1 MSRNTFQP
9 RRQFVSDLVGAAF
22 AAASI
27 ILLLCTLLGCTTYA
41 LRYSYFARI
50 TQLNED
56 KNVFLFGMM
65 GFCTFPAKGPADC
78 HKDNRALIYPF
89 GTYTK
94 ERRARKST
102 WRDTL
107 SHHTMFLLTLL
118 LDMAFPDI
126 TAVSFLNESFPAMF
140 HNSIPA
146 DANDINA
153 VPNPS
158 HDPQIF
164 VATILTILTT
174 CASIAFAAAR
184 HIPRFRYSDKHYNRG
199 FTVLFACSL
208 DFLIM
213 GLVQLMYVNG
223 IDELN
228 TRFPNL
234 TAEPGT
240 SQGLT
245 GASLV
250 CLLVASV
257 AFLQG
262 CTVPQPSTSN
272 NVGFEKLF

>member
-1 MSRNTFQP
+1 
-9 RRQFVSDLVGAAF
+9 
-22 AAASI
+22 
-27 ILLLCTLLGCTTYA
+27 
-41 LRYSYFARI
+41 
-50 TQLNED
+50 
-56 KNVFLFGMM
+56 
-65 GFCTFPAKGPADC
+65 
-78 HKDNRALIYPF
+78 
-89 GTYTK
+89 
-94 ERRARKST
+94 
-102 WRDTL
+102 
-107 SHHTMFLLTLL
+107 
-118 LDMAFPDI
+118 MAFPDI

-262 CTVPQPSTSN
+262 CTVPQPKGQASDYDRWIRSEGAGYASSSSTPFLSAGQFLSLLILDQFALYGN
-272 NVGFEKLF
+272 CQNIYWRALDLFERCTANYMAVRVHSEF